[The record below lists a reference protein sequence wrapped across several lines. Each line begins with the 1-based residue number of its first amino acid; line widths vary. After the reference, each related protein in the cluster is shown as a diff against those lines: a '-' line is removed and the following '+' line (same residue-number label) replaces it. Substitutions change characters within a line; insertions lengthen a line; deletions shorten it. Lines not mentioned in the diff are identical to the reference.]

1 MYKKYG
7 GLVDV
12 LIPLLMPK
20 DGMTRGELAKRF
32 RLSYRE
38 ATNVLERLRKHRLLK
53 RHIRRSQYIYTLQA
67 SRKALSV
74 GVTAHIGLN

>member
-20 DGMTRGELAKRF
+20 DGMTRGELAKKLS
-32 RLSYRE
+32 LSYRE